1 MASVDIFRQPDV
13 RLDLSISHVTTIALG
28 YVHSFCRDDY
38 PCVAGSGSMASCKDP
53 DPAAAAAAPGRV
65 FARLWVRGVEHSFL
79 APVAP
84 VVNAP
89 PGAVGAVGLRVD
101 PYVWIIEGGCIRSGD
116 GTLVWDAYDL
126 SAAVPGA
133 GPVTVPGIAGQPS
146 QSLQRPV
153 WLWNGS
159 TGAPTQQCF
168 RVVEDRVV
176 VDDLALFVGLHR
188 HMILDKKKEGQNT
201 AAIVMVTKV

>member
-1 MASVDIFRQPDV
+1 MASYNLLTYLDNVQPDV
-13 RLDLSISHVTTIALG
+13 QTGPFHLARHHYRIGI
-28 YVHSFCRDDY
+28 HSFCRDDY
-38 PCVAGSGSMASCKDP
+38 PCLAGSGLMASRKDP
-53 DPAAAAAAPGRV
+53 DRAAAAAAPGRV

-89 PGAVGAVGLRVD
+89 PGAVGTVGLRVD

-133 GPVTVPGIAGQPS
+133 GQGQCQESQDNRHSHCNVRCGSGMDQPAPQLSSASASSKIAL
-146 QSLQRPV
+146 SL
-153 WLWNGS
+153 
-159 TGAPTQQCF
+159 T
-168 RVVEDRVV
+168 
-176 VDDLALFVGLHR
+176 
-188 HMILDKKKEGQNT
+188 ILRCSLVF
-201 AAIVMVTKV
+201 IVI